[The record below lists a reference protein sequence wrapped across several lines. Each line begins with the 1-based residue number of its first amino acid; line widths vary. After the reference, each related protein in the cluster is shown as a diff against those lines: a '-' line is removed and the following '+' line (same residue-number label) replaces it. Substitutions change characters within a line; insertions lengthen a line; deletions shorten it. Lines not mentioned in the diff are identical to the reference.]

1 MASVLPSYG
10 FYAFGS
16 FWPAWV
22 HLVVGALM
30 VASGALTL
38 KCLIARSAG
47 RGRVY
52 GLSTGFVAGLGN
64 LSLCVLGQAE
74 ARHTW
79 QMGTVI
85 AIYAV
90 VAVFL
95 IVTMVSLWGAH
106 GEGFLWSRAFHM
118 FLTLGMVAS
127 AALEIARRMLF
138 WIPLPVVGVAVLLA
152 LFGAFVVGRNTAD

>member
-1 MASVLPSYG
+1 MLPPYG
-10 FYAFGS
+10 FYGFGS
-16 FWPAWV
+16 FWPSWV
-22 HLVVGALM
+22 HLVVVALM
-30 VASGALTL
+30 VASGLLTVKSL
-38 KCLIARSAG
+38 NARANG
-47 RGRVY
+47 ANRVY

-106 GEGFLWSRAFHM
+106 GEGFVWSRAFHM
-118 FLTLGMVAS
+118 FLTLGMVAA

-152 LFGAFVVGRNTAD
+152 LFATFVVGRNTAD